1 MPWKETSVGHLE
13 RPFESL
19 ERFYRAISA
28 GGVAL
33 NREHFVISAV
43 LRLRLSLSAGD
54 SEQALRHAWK
64 TLRYDF
70 PQIAAYGRGDTY
82 IYKVPTTSTIDS
94 WLSETFIVEQATS
107 TTTNVCGS
115 SAPTDLAKMH
125 YFPHTSEVL
134 FRSSHWRI
142 DGIGSLHLLNHFL
155 KILAHPRP
163 IEFRDEGRN
172 LCVGLDEATNVP
184 LEVTPGME
192 GSATD
197 LLLQFINNVPSIG
210 LPTSTNQTPGGSAR
224 CQFTFT
230 PLLTSSVVARC
241 KASGFSVTAAT
252 HAAIVCAT
260 SQRAVMETPA
270 RKYTSFANFDLRK
283 YCPPPYNGANKA
295 VSNFHTG
302 IPVVITP
309 STFQDNAVQFQKLY
323 SRRLNAPGQE
333 NIFAFL
339 ACYVDK
345 VHTLFTQPPPPGSL
359 APSEPSLS
367 SLGIIDDFIAHR
379 YGDTVEVTDFW
390 LGVDMLS
397 RQLMVYVWTH
407 RGELTLSACFNQ
419 EFYVQKFVEEFLA
432 SVKDILLK
440 GLDLE
445 GSLDV

>member
-1 MPWKETSVGHLE
+1 MPWKETSAGHFE

-28 GGVAL
+28 GGAAL
-33 NREHFVISAV
+33 GREHFVVSTVI
-43 LRLRLSLSAGD
+43 RIRLSPSLGD
-54 SEQALRHAWK
+54 PDPALRHAWK
-64 TLRYDF
+64 TLRYEF
-70 PQIAAYGRGDTY
+70 PQIAAYGQGDSY
-82 IYKVPTTSTIDS
+82 IYEVPTTSTIDS
-94 WLSETFIVEQATS
+94 WLSDTFITEPATS
-107 TTTNVCGS
+107 LTTSLYGESTPS
-115 SAPTDLAKMH
+115 ELARMH
-125 YFPHTSEVL
+125 YFPHTSKIL

-142 DGIGSLHLLNHFL
+142 DGIGTLHLLSQFL
-155 KILAHPRP
+155 KILAHPRL
-163 IEFRDEGRN
+163 IKFGDEGRN
-172 LCVGLDEATNVP
+172 LCVGLDEASNVP
-184 LEVTPGME
+184 LEVTPEME
-192 GSATD
+192 LDATD
-197 LLLQFINNVPSIG
+197 LLMQFVNNVPSIG
-210 LPTSTNQTPGGSAR
+210 LHTSANQTPGGSAR
-224 CQFTFT
+224 CQITFT
-230 PLLTSSVVARC
+230 PPLTSSVVARC
-241 KASGFSVTAAT
+241 KAFGFSVTAAT

-260 SQRAVMETPA
+260 SQRAVLGNPA

-302 IPVVITP
+302 IPVFIKP

-339 ACYVDK
+339 ACYVNK
-345 VHTLFTQPPPPGSL
+345 VHTLFTEPPPPGSL

-367 SLGIIDDFIAHR
+367 SLGIIDDLIAHG

-407 RGELTLSACFNQ
+407 RGELKLSACFNQ

-432 SVKDILLK
+432 SVKDILVK